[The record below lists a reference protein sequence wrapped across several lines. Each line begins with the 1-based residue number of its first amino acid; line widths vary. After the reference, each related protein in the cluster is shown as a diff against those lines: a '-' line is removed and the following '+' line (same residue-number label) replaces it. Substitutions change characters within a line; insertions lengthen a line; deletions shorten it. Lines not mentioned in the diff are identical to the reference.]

1 VITPATLDHPNCRRR
16 WFRLI
21 LAYSTTKRENDVGL
35 TLFPGDGNT
44 SSPDVA
50 WSYRGFAAFR
60 RQLAQA
66 EGFALS
72 KMWGFGGDRP
82 WSDVS
87 TSLEPLLDRPMTA
100 EASSRPPSVPRSC
113 PGWNRSSTSDRTKP
127 MFLAHT
133 SMRPNS

>member
-1 VITPATLDHPNCRRR
+1 VNGAIQDGSDAVITPATLDHPNCRRR

-87 TSLEPLLDRPMTA
+87 TSLEPLLDRPDDGGGELSPTECA
-100 EASSRPPSVPRSC
+100 ALLPRLESIV
-113 PGWNRSSTSDRTKP
+113 DQ
-127 MFLAHT
+127 
-133 SMRPNS
+133 